1 MMTTNLP
8 KDCPI
13 GFGGGAIGNLFHRVD
28 DATARATIDA
38 ALAAGVRYFDTA
50 PHYGRGLSER
60 RIGDAL
66 RAHPDM
72 VVSTKVGRLL
82 TPDPTITDDSE
93 RDGFLSPMPFR
104 ATYDYSHDGILRS
117 FEASLHRLGLARVD
131 ILLVH
136 DIGQMVHGAADEA
149 YWQQLTEG
157 GGFDALVRLRDE
169 GAIKAFGLGVNEIAV
184 SVRALQA
191 APIDILL
198 LAGRYTL
205 LEQEPLDVLFPACAR
220 AGVEVVVGGPYNS
233 GILVTGTR
241 SGGAIRYNYDAAPT
255 ALIDRV
261 ARMEAIA
268 AAHAV
273 PLPAAALAFVLAH
286 PVVASVIPG
295 VAHPDHVRQTMAW
308 HSTDIPE
315 DFWSELRHEGLVP
328 GDAPVP
334 GEVVPSHGE

>member
-1 MMTTNLP
+1 MNSNLP

-28 DATARATIDA
+28 DATARATVDA
-38 ALAAGVRYFDTA
+38 ALDLGVRYFDTA

-60 RIGDAL
+60 RIGEAL
-66 RAHPDM
+66 RGHANV
-72 VVSTKVGRLL
+72 VVSTKIGRLL

-104 ATYDYSHDGILRS
+104 ASYDYSHDGVLRS
-117 FEASLHRLGLARVD
+117 FEASLQRLGLGRVD

-136 DIGQMVHGAADEA
+136 DIGQMVHGAADEI
-149 YWQQLTEG
+149 YWQQLTQG
-157 GGFDALVRLRDE
+157 GGFDALIRLRDE
-169 GAIKAFGLGVNEIAV
+169 GAIAAFGLGVNEIPA
-184 SVRALQA
+184 SLKAIEI
-191 APIDILL
+191 APIDLLL

-205 LEQEPLDVLFPACAR
+205 LEQEPLDALFPACAK

-241 SGGAIRYNYDAAPT
+241 SGDAIRYNYDAASN
-255 ALIDRV
+255 ALIERV
-261 ARMEAIA
+261 ARMETIA
-268 AAHAV
+268 AAHDV

-295 VAHPDHVRQTMAW
+295 LGHPDHVRQTMAW
-308 HSTDIPE
+308 HSTVIPD
-315 DFWSELRHEGLVP
+315 DFWAELRHEGLIRP
-328 GDAPVP
+328 DAPVP
-334 GEVVPSHGE
+334 DQMVASHG

>member
-1 MMTTNLP
+1 MTSNLP

-13 GFGGGAIGNLFHRVD
+13 GFGGGAIGNLFHRID
-28 DATARATIDA
+28 DSTARAAVDA
-38 ALAAGVRYFDTA
+38 ALDAGVRYFDTA

-66 RAHPDM
+66 RARQDV

-136 DIGQMVHGAADEA
+136 DIGQMVHGAADEVH
-149 YWQQLTEG
+149 WQQLTEG
-157 GGFDALVRLRDE
+157 GGFDALVRLREE
-169 GAIKAFGLGVNEIAV
+169 GVIKAFGLGVNEIAV
-184 SVRALQA
+184 SVRALQV

-205 LEQEPLDVLFPACAR
+205 LEQEPLDVLFPACDR
-220 AGVEVVVGGPYNS
+220 AGVEVVIGGPYNS

-241 SGGAIRYNYDAAPT
+241 SGGAIRYNYDAAPE
-255 ALIDRV
+255 ALIQRV
-261 ARMEAIA
+261 ARIETIA
-268 AAHAV
+268 AMHGV
-273 PLPAAALAFVLAH
+273 SLPAAALAFVLAH

-308 HSTDIPE
+308 HGTVIPE
-315 DFWSELRHEGLVP
+315 DFWSELRHEGLIR

-334 GEVVPSHGE
+334 NQMVPNDGK

>member
-1 MMTTNLP
+1 MTSNLP

-28 DATARATIDA
+28 DVAARATVDA
-38 ALAAGVRYFDTA
+38 AFDAGVRYFDTA

-66 RAHPDM
+66 RMRPDV

-104 ATYDYSHDGILRS
+104 ASYDYSHDGILRS

-136 DIGQMVHGAADEA
+136 DIGRMVHGAEDEI
-149 YWQQLTEG
+149 YWEQLTDG

-184 SVRALQA
+184 SMRALEA
-191 APIDILL
+191 APIDVLL

-205 LEQEPLDVLFPACAR
+205 LEQEPLDALFPACVR
-220 AGVEVVVGGPYNS
+220 AGVEVVAGGPYNS

-241 SGGAIRYNYDAAPT
+241 SGDTIRYNYDAAPA
-255 ALIDRV
+255 ALIERV

-268 AAHAV
+268 AAHGV

-295 VAHPDHVRQTMAW
+295 LGNPDQVRQTMAW
-308 HSTDIPE
+308 HGAIVPD
-315 DFWSELRHEGLVP
+315 DFWSELRHEGLIRA
-328 GDAPVP
+328 DAPVP
-334 GEVVPSHGE
+334 TQRVPRHGE

>member
-1 MMTTNLP
+1 MAKSLL

-13 GFGGGAIGNLFHRVD
+13 GFGGGALGNLFDRVD
-28 DATARATIDA
+28 DRTARATVDA
-38 ALAAGVRYFDTA
+38 ALDAGIRYFDTA

-66 RAHPDM
+66 RAHHD
-72 VVSTKVGRLL
+72 VIISTKVGRLL

-104 ATYDYSHDGILRS
+104 ASYDYSHDGILRS

-136 DIGQMVHGAADEA
+136 DIGRMVHGAADDD
-149 YWQQLTEG
+149 YWRQLTEG

-169 GAIKAFGLGVNEIAV
+169 GAIAGFGLGVNEIPV
-184 SVRALQA
+184 SVKALQV
-191 APIDILL
+191 APLDILL

-205 LEQEPLDVLFPACAR
+205 LEQEPLDALFPACAA

-241 SGGAIRYNYDAAPT
+241 SEGAIRYNYGTAPS

-268 AAHAV
+268 TAHGV

-295 VAHPDHVRQTMAW
+295 VGHPDHVRQTMAW
-308 HSTDIPE
+308 HNAVIPD
-315 DFWSELRHEGLVP
+315 DFWAEMRHEDLIR

-334 GEVVPSHGE
+334 AHTVPHHGK

>member
-1 MMTTNLP
+1 MTSNLP

-13 GFGGGAIGNLFHRVD
+13 GFGGGAIGNLFHRID
-28 DATARATIDA
+28 DATARAAVDA
-38 ALAAGVRYFDTA
+38 ALDTGVRYFDTA

-66 RAHPDM
+66 RARQDV

-117 FEASLHRLGLARVD
+117 FEASLQRLGLACVD

-136 DIGQMVHGAADEA
+136 DIGQMVHGAAGET
-149 YWQQLTEG
+149 YWRQLTEG

-184 SVRALQA
+184 SVRALQV

-205 LEQEPLDVLFPACAR
+205 LEQEPLDVLFPACAK
-220 AGVEVVVGGPYNS
+220 AGVEVVIGGPYNS

-255 ALIDRV
+255 DLIARV
-261 ARMEAIA
+261 AQIEAIA
-268 AAHAV
+268 AAHNV

-295 VAHPDHVRQTMAW
+295 VAHPDHVHQTMAW
-308 HSTDIPE
+308 HNTVIPE
-315 DFWSELRHEGLVP
+315 DFWSELRHEGLIRR
-328 GDAPVP
+328 DAPVP
-334 GEVVPSHGE
+334 NQVVLNDGK